1 MQSEQKA
8 RIEALFASGAQAAFV
23 VAGAGSRAIEALLSV
38 GGASK
43 LVLDMAVPYSSKAF
57 EEYLGWRPDKFV
69 APVTAQSLAAAA
81 YTRALTYRTESA
93 PVYGVACTASI
104 ATNYVKRGEHS
115 AVVAIHSKDRVSTH
129 VLQIKKGLRERA
141 GEEGLVSTLI
151 LNSLMQEVGIERYA
165 DLKLDSAEEVT
176 ARSQPSV
183 EPLEDLMADRVG
195 RVICYTPD
203 AFVSDAPFSDLILS
217 GSFNPAHE
225 GHLLLAKT
233 AEMKLG
239 RKLAFEISVD
249 NVDKQSLDRQVL
261 LDRLAQPRLS
271 RQRVLL
277 TRAPLF
283 REKVLLFPGSVF
295 IVGYDTASR
304 LVAARY
310 YASEADMLKAF
321 ADIRAAGCSFL
332 VAGRKVEGKFLTLAN
347 LALPPA
353 VTDLFNGLTEDE
365 FRLDLS
371 SSEIRSQN
379 HE

>member
-1 MQSEQKA
+1 
-8 RIEALFASGAQAAFV
+8 
-23 VAGAGSRAIEALLSV
+23 
-38 GGASK
+38 
-43 LVLDMAVPYSSKAF
+43 
-57 EEYLGWRPDKFV
+57 
-69 APVTAQSLAAAA
+69 
-81 YTRALTYRTESA
+81 
-93 PVYGVACTASI
+93 
-104 ATNYVKRGEHS
+104 
-115 AVVAIHSKDRVSTH
+115 
-129 VLQIKKGLRERA
+129 LQIKKGLRVRT

-151 LNSLMQEVGIERYA
+151 LNSLMQTVGFEPYA
-165 DLKLDSAEEVT
+165 DLELDSAEQVT
-176 ARSQPSV
+176 ATSEPASQP
-183 EPLEDLMADRVG
+183 LDDLMADRVG

-203 AFVSDAPFSDLILS
+203 AFVGDAPFSGLILS

-233 AEMKLG
+233 AEHKLS

-283 REKVLLFPGSVF
+283 REKALLFPGSVF

-304 LVAARY
+304 LVAPRY
-310 YASEADMLKAF
+310 YASEADMLQAF

-332 VAGRKVEGKFLTLAN
+332 VAGRKVEGKFLTLAD
-347 LALPPA
+347 LALPSA
-353 VTDLFNGLTEDE
+353 VTDLFNGLSEDE

-371 SSEIRSQN
+371 SSEIRNQN